1 MVKRITMM
9 IMMTMM
15 MTVMTRCQEGD
26 KRNSDIKDSTS
37 AMWCNV
43 PPTWIFI
50 NKINANVT
58 QFNKI
63 CALLCPVGS

>member
-1 MVKRITMM
+1 
-9 IMMTMM
+9 MMTMM

-43 PPTWIFI
+43 TPTWIFI

-58 QFNKI
+58 HFNKI
-63 CALLCPVGS
+63 CVLLCPAHNTNLD

>member
-9 IMMTMM
+9 VMMTMM
-15 MTVMTRCQEGD
+15 MTVMTRCQEDD

-58 QFNKI
+58 HF
-63 CALLCPVGS
+63 AAVSWS

>member
-1 MVKRITMM
+1 MMV
-9 IMMTMM
+9 MMTMM

-63 CALLCPVGS
+63 CVLLCPVHT